1 MNILKRNIFK
11 AVFFVISIVALIFL
25 FISAGQERGSEPS
38 ESEAPPNAVYYT
50 VAEYQGKVAVFKNSD
65 KIPFEIFEAYV
76 ESFPEHDRERLRS
89 GIKTSSEA
97 ELQKIIEDYTS

>member
-1 MNILKRNIFK
+1 MKRNIFK
-11 AVFFVISIVALIFL
+11 AVFFVISIVALVSL
-25 FISAGQERGSEPS
+25 FISANRERGAKPS
-38 ESEAPPNAVYYT
+38 ENENPSNAVYYT

-65 KIPFEIFEAYV
+65 KIPFEIFESYV
-76 ESFPEHDRERLRS
+76 ESFPEHDRERLRD